1 MISPV
6 AQSTVASLNE
16 VRPYVSTIY
25 PVLGTFVEK
34 TLGFGFSELA
44 HVWILSVLDETKT
57 IFAGPQGIE
66 PRSTRLERVILPL
79 K

>member
-1 MISPV
+1 MSP
-6 AQSTVASLNE
+6 
-16 VRPYVSTIY
+16 IY

-44 HVWILSVLDETKT
+44 HVWILGVLDET